1 MGWALGVA
9 ATVAVIDLASKAWA
23 HRYVPV
29 GLGSPASDGFV
40 QLRWIT
46 NRGAALGLG
55 AGHPLVV
62 AGIAVLSTLV
72 VGWWLSR
79 AVSSGERVAVAVVL
93 GGALGNLGDRLV
105 HGAVIDWIH
114 VAAYPATFNVADV
127 CIRVGIIIALTLRAL
142 QHRAAAR
149 GFALARSL
157 RPPSC
162 TAPDC
167 FSPATPKGTP
177 WTRQPPPPWHAP
189 APETPN
195 RHLPTSFCDD
205 LS

>member
-1 MGWALGVA
+1 MGWALGGAILA
-9 ATVAVIDLASKAWA
+9 AAIDLASKAWA
-23 HRYVPV
+23 HRYVPA
-29 GLGSPASDGFV
+29 GFGPASDGFV

-79 AVSSGERVAVAVVL
+79 TVSSGERFAVAIVL
-93 GGALGNLGDRLV
+93 GGALGNLGDRLA
-105 HGAVIDWIH
+105 HGAVTDWVH

-142 QHRAAAR
+142 HHRAAAR
-149 GFALARSL
+149 GLVAGAIRSPVVVH
-157 RPPSC
+157 R
-162 TAPDC
+162 T
-167 FSPATPKGTP
+167 
-177 WTRQPPPPWHAP
+177 
-189 APETPN
+189 
-195 RHLPTSFCDD
+195 
-205 LS
+205 